1 MGATTALGTKA
12 TVSAGKIPVDGT
24 ATTFSFESSASTPFC
39 GCGVEKRRPANTAG
53 GRATPGGWQA
63 V

>member
-12 TVSAGKIPVDGT
+12 TVSAGTRSVDAT
-24 ATTFSFESSASTPFC
+24 ATTFSFESSSSTPFC
-39 GCGVEKRRPANTAG
+39 GCGAEKRRMANTTE
-53 GRATPGGWQA
+53 GRATPGEGQA